1 MTVGEGS
8 NHRMRCILQD
18 DRIFSGTFK
27 AFNKNMNLIL
37 CDEFRKTKPKI
48 VKQPECEEKWDLGLA
63 LLPGENLVSMTGEGP
78 TPEDTS
84 ARAPLAAAA
93 GPGLGRAASRGVP
106 AAVPIP
112 HAPTGLGGPV
122 LGVSGPSQQ
131 EMKDSAGKG
140 HWSSKSTRMGAE
152 QHHLQPP
159 LRSRRPPMAH
169 QLGFPCLRD
178 TNRHAPSKDETPPP
192 GISGPPPPPRMYPPR
207 P

>member
-1 MTVGEGS
+1 
-8 NHRMRCILQD
+8 
-18 DRIFSGTFK
+18 
-27 AFNKNMNLIL
+27 MNLIL

-84 ARAPLAAAA
+84 A
-93 GPGLGRAASRGVP
+93 PGHRLLQLQEAWAWQG
-106 AAVPIP
+106 
-112 HAPTGLGGPV
+112 
-122 LGVSGPSQQ
+122 SQQ
-131 EMKDSAGKG
+131 RSASCCSNSPCSHRVRRPCARGFG
-140 HWSSKSTRMGAE
+140 AIPAGNEGLCREGTLEQQIHQDGGRHQLLQAE